1 MHLKCKRQKGYS
13 TLSIYFKQPND
24 GNEFPTVQIK
34 GTCKETLLLPP
45 KPTGIG
51 LGFPTWLRK
60 NQQKHPLEDYTIK
73 LTPTEVQLAV
83 VYIMEGT
90 VFGTN
95 GDSHL
100 LPIGCHLNRN
110 GQPQNLE
117 FTDINIVLWCFDDQ
131 KINVRCHNQPYTVIW
146 SKPKVFSF
154 YLKNVRLP
162 GKNGE
167 QILS

>member
-1 MHLKCKRQKGYS
+1 MQRNTS
-13 TLSIYFKQPND
+13 
-24 GNEFPTVQIK
+24 PT
-34 GTCKETLLLPP
+34 P

-117 FTDINIVLWCFDDQ
+117 FTDINIFLWCFDDQ
-131 KINVRCHNQPYTVIW
+131 KINVRCHNQPYAVIW

-154 YLKNVRLP
+154 YLKNVRLQ

-167 QILS
+167 QILSSLLKGVPRHWFVFLCSVLLTSQRLYCDYFVLLDF

>member
-1 MHLKCKRQKGYS
+1 MQRN
-13 TLSIYFKQPND
+13 TPA
-24 GNEFPTVQIK
+24 T
-34 GTCKETLLLPP
+34 P

-60 NQQKHPLEDYTIK
+60 NQQKHPLEDYTVK

-83 VYIMEGT
+83 VHIMEGT
-90 VFGTN
+90 VLGPK
-95 GDSHL
+95 GDSHR

-110 GQPQNLE
+110 DRPQDLE

-154 YLKNVRLP
+154 YLKNIRLL
-162 GKNGE
+162 GE
-167 QILS
+167 KQNKFSRHY